1 MSQVQFSHNPLFCI
15 DIIKTYKPDFTPRV
29 AFILGSGLGA
39 LADQI
44 ENAVAISYEKLPGFP
59 VSTVHGHAGELVLG
73 HLQGVPVVCMKG
85 RGHFYE
91 GRGMTIMTDAIRT
104 FKLLGCELL
113 FCTNAAGSL
122 RPEVGAGSLVAL
134 KDHINTMPG
143 TPMVGLNDDRF
154 GERFFSLA
162 NAYDAEYRALLQKVA
177 KEEGFPLTEGV
188 FVSYPGPNFETAAE
202 IRMMQIIGGDV
213 VGMSV
218 VPEVISARHCD
229 LKVVAVSAITN
240 MAEGLSDVKLS
251 HAQTLAAAELSKQNY
266 INLICSFLRKRWQQR
281 NSQSKTLLILFA
293 AFCAKLPEKNN
304 KKRPRG

>member
-1 MSQVQFSHNPLFCI
+1 MTATLFSHPDACAE
-15 DIIKTYKPDFTPRV
+15 IIRACKPNFTPRV

-44 ENAVAISYEKLPGFP
+44 VDAVAIPYQKLPGFP
-59 VSTVHGHAGELVLG
+59 VSGVQGHAGELVLG
-73 HLQGVPVVCMKG
+73 QLAGVNVACMKG

-122 RPEVGAGSLVAL
+122 RPEVGAGQLVAL
-134 KDHINTMPG
+134 TDHINTMPG
-143 TPMVGLNDDRF
+143 TPMVGPNDDRF

-162 NAYDAEYRALLQKVA
+162 NAYDADYRALLQEVA
-177 KEEGFPLTEGV
+177 AQQGFPLHEGI

-202 IRMMQIIGGDV
+202 IRMMQLIGGDV

-218 VPEVISARHCD
+218 VPEAIAARHCG

-240 MAEGLSDVKLS
+240 MAEGLSDVTLS
-251 HAQTLAAAELSKQNY
+251 HTQTLAAAELSRQNF
-266 INLICSFLRKRWQQR
+266 IALICGFLG
-281 NSQSKTLLILFA
+281 
-293 AFCAKLPEKNN
+293 KLS
-304 KKRPRG
+304 R

>member
-1 MSQVQFSHNPLFCI
+1 MTLSNNPWFSA
-15 DIIKTYKPDFTPRV
+15 DIIRAAKPDFTPRV

-39 LADQI
+39 LAEQI
-44 ENAVAISYEKLPGFP
+44 VDAVVLSYEKLPGFP

-73 HLQGVPVVCMKG
+73 HLAGVPVACMKG

-91 GRGMTIMTDAIRT
+91 GRGIAVMTDAIRT

-113 FCTNAAGSL
+113 FSTNAAGSL
-122 RPEVGAGSLVAL
+122 RPEVEPGSLVAL
-134 KDHINTMPG
+134 SDHINTLPG

-154 GERFFSLA
+154 GDRFFSLA
-162 NAYDAEYRALLQKVA
+162 NAYDADCRALLQTVA
-177 KEEGFPLTEGV
+177 REKGFPLHEGV

-218 VPEVISARHCD
+218 VPEVISARHCG

-240 MAEGLSDVKLS
+240 LAEGLSDVKLS
-251 HAQTLAAAELSKQNY
+251 HEQTLAAAELSRQNF
-266 INLICSFLRKRWQQR
+266 IDLICGFLRQ
-281 NSQSKTLLILFA
+281 LA
-293 AFCAKLPEKNN
+293 
-304 KKRPRG
+304 

>member
-1 MSQVQFSHNPLFCI
+1 MTLSNNPWYCA
-15 DIIKTYKPDFTPRV
+15 DIIRAAKPNFTPRV

-39 LADQI
+39 LAEQI
-44 ENAVAISYEKLPGFP
+44 DDAVAISYEKLPGFP

-73 HLQGVPVVCMKG
+73 HLAGVPVACMKG

-113 FCTNAAGSL
+113 FSTNAAGSL
-122 RPEVGAGSLVAL
+122 RSDVEPGSLVAL
-134 KDHINTMPG
+134 NDHINTMPG
-143 TPMVGLNDDRF
+143 TPMVGLNDERF

-162 NAYDAEYRALLQKVA
+162 NAYDAEYRAVLQTVA
-177 KEEGFPLTEGV
+177 AKEGFPLHEGV

-218 VPEVISARHCD
+218 VPEVISARHCG

-240 MAEGLSDVKLS
+240 LAEGLGDIRLS
-251 HAQTLAAAELSKQNY
+251 HEQTLAAAELSRQNF
-266 INLICSFLRKRWQQR
+266 INLICGFLRHV
-281 NSQSKTLLILFA
+281 A
-293 AFCAKLPEKNN
+293 
-304 KKRPRG
+304 

>member
-1 MSQVQFSHNPLFCI
+1 MTHSDLSQNPWYCV
-15 DIIKTYKPDFTPRV
+15 DIIRGYSPGFTPRV

-39 LADQI
+39 LAEKI
-44 ENAVAISYEKLPGFP
+44 EDAVAISYEKLPGFP

-73 HLQGVPVVCMKG
+73 SLAGVPVACMKG

-104 FKLLGCELL
+104 LRLLGCELL

-122 RPEVGAGSLVAL
+122 RPEVGPGSLVAL
-134 KDHINTMPG
+134 SDHINTMPG
-143 TPMVGLNDDRF
+143 TPMVGLNDERF

-162 NAYDAEYRALLQKVA
+162 NAYDADYRSVLQTVA
-177 KEEGFPLTEGV
+177 AEEGFTLNEGV

-218 VPEVISARHCD
+218 VPEVITACHCG

-240 MAEGLSDVKLS
+240 LAEGLGDVTLS
-251 HAQTLAAAELSKQNY
+251 HAQTLAAAELSRQNF
-266 INLICSFLRKRWQQR
+266 INLICGFLRK
-281 NSQSKTLLILFA
+281 LA
-293 AFCAKLPEKNN
+293 
-304 KKRPRG
+304 

>member
-1 MSQVQFSHNPLFCI
+1 MTHSNNPWYSA
-15 DIIKTYKPDFTPRV
+15 DIIRAHKPNFTPRV

-39 LADQI
+39 LASQI
-44 ENAVAISYEKLPGFP
+44 EDAVAISYDKLPGFP

-73 HLQGVPVVCMKG
+73 NLAGVPVACMKG

-104 FKLLGCELL
+104 FKLLGCEIL

-122 RPEVGAGSLVAL
+122 RPEVGPGSLVAL
-134 KDHINTMPG
+134 SDHINTMPG

-154 GERFFSLA
+154 GERFFTLA
-162 NAYDAEYRALLQKVA
+162 NAYDADYRALLQSVA
-177 KEEGFPLTEGV
+177 SEEGFPLSEGV

-218 VPEVISARHCD
+218 VPEVISARHCGM
-229 LKVVAVSAITN
+229 KVIAVSAITN
-240 MAEGLSDVKLS
+240 LAEGLGDVKLS
-251 HAQTLAAAELSKQNY
+251 HAQTLAAAELSRQNF
-266 INLICSFLRKRWQQR
+266 INLICGFLRKV
-281 NSQSKTLLILFA
+281 A
-293 AFCAKLPEKNN
+293 
-304 KKRPRG
+304 

>member
-1 MSQVQFSHNPLFCI
+1 MTLSNNPWYCA
-15 DIIKTYKPDFTPRV
+15 DIIRAAKPNFTPRV

-44 ENAVAISYEKLPGFP
+44 DDAVSLSYETLPGFP

-73 HLQGVPVVCMKG
+73 HLAGVPVACMKG

-91 GRGMTIMTDAIRT
+91 GRGMAIMTDAIRT
-104 FKLLGCELL
+104 FKQLGCELL
-113 FCTNAAGSL
+113 FSTNAAGSL
-122 RPEVGAGSLVAL
+122 RPDVQPGSLVAL
-134 KDHINTMPG
+134 SDHINTMPG
-143 TPMVGLNDDRF
+143 TPMVGLNDERF

-162 NAYDAEYRALLQKVA
+162 NAYDADYRAILQTVA
-177 KEEGFPLTEGV
+177 TNAGFPLHEGV

-218 VPEVISARHCD
+218 VPEVISARHCG

-240 MAEGLSDVKLS
+240 LAEGLGDIKLS
-251 HAQTLAAAELSKQNY
+251 HEQTLAAAELSRQNF
-266 INLICSFLRKRWQQR
+266 INLICGFLRH
-281 NSQSKTLLILFA
+281 IA
-293 AFCAKLPEKNN
+293 
-304 KKRPRG
+304 

>member
-1 MSQVQFSHNPLFCI
+1 MTREKCIGQQGAMVVIKRSQIKSDRTSKLMPHALFSHNPEYCI
-15 DIIKTYKPDFTPRV
+15 DIIHAHKPAFTPRV

-44 ENAVAISYEKLPGFP
+44 EDAVAISYEKLPGFP

-73 HLQGVPVVCMKG
+73 HLAGVPVACMKG

-91 GRGMTIMTDAIRT
+91 GRGMAVMTDAIRT
-104 FKLLGCELL
+104 LKLLGCEVL

-122 RPEVGAGSLVAL
+122 RPEVGPGSLVAL
-134 KDHINTMPG
+134 SDHINTMPG
-143 TPMVGLNDDRF
+143 TPMVGPNDDRY
-154 GERFFSLA
+154 GDRFFSLA
-162 NAYDAEYRALLQKVA
+162 NAYDADYRAMLQSVA
-177 KEEGFPLTEGV
+177 AEEGFPLTEGV

-218 VPEVISARHCD
+218 VPEVISARHCG

-240 MAEGLSDVKLS
+240 LAEGLGDVKLS
-251 HAQTLAAAELSKQNY
+251 HAQTLAAAELSRQNF
-266 INLICSFLRKRWQQR
+266 INLICGFLH
-281 NSQSKTLLILFA
+281 
-293 AFCAKLPEKNN
+293 KLA
-304 KKRPRG
+304 

>member
-1 MSQVQFSHNPLFCI
+1 MTATLFSHPDACAE
-15 DIIKTYKPDFTPRV
+15 IIRACKPNFTPRV

-44 ENAVAISYEKLPGFP
+44 VDAVAIPYQKLPGFP
-59 VSTVHGHAGELVLG
+59 VSGVQGHAGELVLG
-73 HLQGVPVVCMKG
+73 QLAGVNVACMKG

-122 RPEVGAGSLVAL
+122 RPEVGAGQLVAL
-134 KDHINTMPG
+134 TDHINTMPG
-143 TPMVGLNDDRF
+143 TPMVGPNDDRF

-162 NAYDAEYRALLQKVA
+162 NVYDADYRALLQEIA
-177 KEEGFPLTEGV
+177 AQQGFPLHEGI

-202 IRMMQIIGGDV
+202 IRMMQLIGGDV

-218 VPEVISARHCD
+218 VPEAIAARHCG

-240 MAEGLSDVKLS
+240 MAEGLSDVTLS
-251 HAQTLAAAELSKQNY
+251 HTQTLAAAELSRQNF
-266 INLICSFLRKRWQQR
+266 IALICGFLG
-281 NSQSKTLLILFA
+281 
-293 AFCAKLPEKNN
+293 KLS
-304 KKRPRG
+304 R

>member
-1 MSQVQFSHNPLFCI
+1 MRCIYRDFSPEGDAMTLSNNPWYCA
-15 DIIKTYKPDFTPRV
+15 DIIRSAKPDVTPRV

-44 ENAVAISYEKLPGFP
+44 EDAVAISYYKLPGFP
-59 VSTVHGHAGELVLG
+59 VSTVHGHTGELVLG
-73 HLQGVPVVCMKG
+73 HLAGVPVVCMKG

-104 FKLLGCELL
+104 FKLLGCEFL
-113 FCTNAAGSL
+113 FSTNAAGSL
-122 RPEVGAGSLVAL
+122 RPDVVPGSLVAL
-134 KDHINTMPG
+134 NDHINTMPG
-143 TPMVGLNDDRF
+143 TPLVGLNDERF

-162 NAYDAEYRALLQKVA
+162 NAYDPEARKILQAVA
-177 KEEGFPLTEGV
+177 NEEGFALSEGV

-218 VPEVISARHCD
+218 VPEVISARHCG

-240 MAEGLSDVKLS
+240 LAEGLGDVKLS
-251 HAQTLAAAELSKQNY
+251 HDQTLAAAELSRQNF
-266 INLICSFLRKRWQQR
+266 IDLICGFLRK
-281 NSQSKTLLILFA
+281 IA
-293 AFCAKLPEKNN
+293 
-304 KKRPRG
+304 

>member
-1 MSQVQFSHNPLFCI
+1 MTATLFSHPDACAE
-15 DIIKTYKPDFTPRV
+15 IIRAHKPNFTPRV

-44 ENAVAISYEKLPGFP
+44 VDAVAISYQKLPGFP
-59 VSTVHGHAGELVLG
+59 VSGVQGHAGELVLG
-73 HLQGVPVVCMKG
+73 QLAGVNVACMKG

-122 RPEVGAGSLVAL
+122 RPAVSAGQLVAL
-134 KDHINTMPG
+134 TDHINMMPG
-143 TPMVGLNDDRF
+143 TPMVGPNDDRF

-162 NAYDAEYRALLQKVA
+162 NAYDADYRALLQEVA
-177 KEEGFPLTEGV
+177 AQQGFPLHEGV

-202 IRMMQIIGGDV
+202 IRMMQLIGGDV

-218 VPEVISARHCD
+218 VPEVIAARHCG

-240 MAEGLSDVKLS
+240 MAEGLSNVTLS
-251 HAQTLAAAELSKQNY
+251 HAQTLAAAELSRQNF
-266 INLICSFLRKRWQQR
+266 IALICGFLG
-281 NSQSKTLLILFA
+281 
-293 AFCAKLPEKNN
+293 KLS
-304 KKRPRG
+304 R